1 MEENLVTSAVE
12 EIKGAN
18 EEQLRKTI
26 EDWYNQ
32 IHTQS
37 MRVGAKYIAAGAL
50 GIINKHT
57 KKAGKISLRDY
68 ERCVAELLK
77 MISVQLKETQQN
89 DLEEQDDR
97 ATESVSDTNS

>member
-1 MEENLVTSAVE
+1 MEENLITSAVE

-18 EEQLRKTI
+18 EEQLKKMI
-26 EDWYNQ
+26 EEWYET

-37 MRVGAKYIAAGAL
+37 MRIGAKYIAAGAL

-68 ERCVAELLK
+68 ERCISELLK

-97 ATESVSDTNS
+97 ATESDSGTNP

>member
-1 MEENLVTSAVE
+1 MEENLITSAVE

-18 EEQLRKTI
+18 EEQLKKVIEEWYETI
-26 EDWYNQ
+26 
-32 IHTQS
+32 HAQS
-37 MRVGAKYIAAGAL
+37 MRIGAKYIAAGVL

-68 ERCVAELLK
+68 ERCIAELLK

-97 ATESVSDTNS
+97 TTESVSDTNS

>member
-1 MEENLVTSAVE
+1 MEENLITSAVE
-12 EIKGAN
+12 ELKGAT

-37 MRVGAKYIAAGAL
+37 MRIGAKYIAAGVL

-57 KKAGKISLRDY
+57 KKVGKISLRDY
-68 ERCVAELLK
+68 ERCITELLK
-77 MISVQLKETQQN
+77 MVSVQLKETQQN
-89 DLEEQDDR
+89 DSEERNDG
-97 ATESVSDTNS
+97 ATESISDTNS

>member
-18 EEQLRKTI
+18 EEQLKKVI

-37 MRVGAKYIAAGAL
+37 MRIGAKYIAAGVL

-97 ATESVSDTNS
+97 TTESVSDTNS

>member
-1 MEENLVTSAVE
+1 MEDNLITSAVE

-57 KKAGKISLRDY
+57 KKAGKVSLRDY
-68 ERCVAELLK
+68 ERCIAELLK

-89 DLEEQDDR
+89 DLETSEETNEQ
-97 ATESVSDTNS
+97 EISI